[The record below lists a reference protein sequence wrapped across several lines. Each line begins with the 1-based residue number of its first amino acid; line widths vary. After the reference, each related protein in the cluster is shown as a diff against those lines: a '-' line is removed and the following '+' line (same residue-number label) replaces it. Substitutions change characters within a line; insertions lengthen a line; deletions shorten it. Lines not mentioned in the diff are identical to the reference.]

1 MVRWFDAAFDGT
13 GRTAEQASRVEWL
26 CLNNASVTVADGD
39 RGQMLRAFIYK
50 PPSPP
55 GSNKKSLFCRLFDI
69 IRVNLCFYVDSIAV
83 SVSVVILVEFDK
95 YYQKQIQIPTD
106 GETSRPVY
114 FYVGFQSGLFFLFFS
129 EMSHKPLG
137 LYQLFWARQL

>member
-69 IRVNLCFYVDSIAV
+69 IRVNLCFYVDSIVV

-95 YYQKQIQIPTD
+95 YYQKQIQIATD
-106 GETSRPVY
+106 GETSRLVLSKTSY
-114 FYVGFQSGLFFLFFS
+114 SMQS
-129 EMSHKPLG
+129 
-137 LYQLFWARQL
+137 